1 MSRSLVKCSE
11 RLHFSRTW
19 CTCGKMPISNLG
31 SSGAGL
37 YHILGVDRSALVP
50 GTSVSGTGGGS
61 SSTTSGSSV
70 VVEVA
75 VVAVA

>member
-1 MSRSLVKCSE
+1 
-11 RLHFSRTW
+11 
-19 CTCGKMPISNLG
+19 MPISNLG